1 MNSLSR
7 DLKKLSINSNKP
19 EDPKIE
25 IEKSI
30 SFLKYYQENPL
41 SDSTSQWVND
51 SKIKKTDKEIE
62 ASILKNDPEKLNIL
76 ANKTE
81 DSQKAHENSKSEAE
95 NILESFDVLVEAIN
109 NGANKQEN
117 WRSSIEN
124 WPINIVNDI
133 RSLKDSQKMMEVRYL
148 IGNLGT
154 CLENILDHKLYIE
167 RIDEKAINRTPIKR
181 NVTIFSAL
189 IRLIMNLK
197 DHNVIATLK
206 FSNCQRYI
214 WGIEINNDY
223 ARKLMIEVL
232 ASKGLRPKENG
243 FLVTMFN
250 EENFKRVLKKKAFDE
265 RYNKK
270 ALKNRKVWQR
280 VV

>member
-41 SDSTSQWVND
+41 SDSASQWVND

-270 ALKNRKVWQR
+270 ALKKIEKYGKE
-280 VV
+280 